1 MNELRRKLVLSSPLL
16 TVGLFTGCG
25 GGGGDGDAPA
35 TTHSTDAG
43 RLSAQATATK
53 PGQTLVVSALTS
65 NTLDAIWAANSSGP
79 NFVPNDSP
87 SLQAVING
95 TALHISLVE
104 TVTLTGG
111 VQIIKSLSMSL
122 TAPSSGTAL
131 KAGAVYTVN
140 GTTNTA
146 QVRILKRT
154 TSGTTITDQTYAY
167 SPSASGMVKIA
178 SVTPVTGKDPLYK
191 LTFATVKFQ
200 AVSAPAVKP
209 FSISGDTTLSTP
221 TETANWV

>member
-25 GGGGDGDAPA
+25 GGGSDAPA
-35 TTHSTDAG
+35 AGGTDSG

-53 PGQTLVVSALTS
+53 PGQTLLVSALPS

-79 NFVPNDSP
+79 NFVPSDSP
-87 SLQAVING
+87 TLQAVLNG
-95 TALHISLVE
+95 NALHISLVE
-104 TVTLTGG
+104 KVTLTGG

-122 TAPSSGTAL
+122 TAPSSGTA
-131 KAGAVYTVN
+131 GAANALYTVN

-167 SPSASGMVKIA
+167 SPSASGTVKIA

-200 AVSAPAVKP
+200 AAGGAAAKP